1 MGDDASI
8 TETVAG
14 AKEACMDAIWPGCD
28 LVPQTPVKN
37 IKAMMDIL

>member
-1 MGDDASI
+1 MGDDTSI
-8 TETVAG
+8 TETVASAKG
-14 AKEACMDAIWPGCD
+14 AGADAIWPGCD